1 MLLSSPLHT
10 DQLVDRLNV
19 DGFIELVDKL
29 KSRQA
34 ALKSIFEII
43 FRRNF
48 LQQQQKYFFFC
59 TTFKFSKRHF
69 FEAEKNGTFAKT
81 L

>member
-19 DGFIELVDKL
+19 DGLIVLVDKL
-29 KSRQA
+29 KSRQTA
-34 ALKSIFEII
+34 RKSIVEII

-48 LQQQQKYFFFC
+48 LQQQQKYFFC

>member
-1 MLLSSPLHT
+1 MLLSSPLHA
-10 DQLVDRLNV
+10 DQLVDRLKI

-29 KSRQA
+29 KIRWT
-34 ALKSIFEII
+34 ALKSTFEII

-48 LQQQQKYFFFC
+48 LRRQQKYFFR
-59 TTFKFSKRHF
+59 TAFKFSKRHF
-69 FEAEKNGTFAKT
+69 FEVEKNGTFAKT